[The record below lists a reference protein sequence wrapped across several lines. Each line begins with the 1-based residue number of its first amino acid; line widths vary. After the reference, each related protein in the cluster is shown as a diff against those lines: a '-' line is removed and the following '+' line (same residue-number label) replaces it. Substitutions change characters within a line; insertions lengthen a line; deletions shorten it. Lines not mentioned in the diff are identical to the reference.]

1 MRISVNISD
10 RGNETLMLEDWFLF
24 LDLKMFVQ
32 VLLQFLKFFNDFFLF
47 ASFRSRQDPDRS

>member
-32 VLLQFLKFFNDFFLF
+32 VLLQFLKFFNDFFCLQVLDR
-47 ASFRSRQDPDRS
+47 RS